1 MHIYLKEAKHKNQ
14 AKYLS
19 INKTWASQSRKIWM

>member
-1 MHIYLKEAKHKNQ
+1 MSQSYEIMHIHLKDAKQKNQ

-19 INKTWASQSRKIWM
+19 INKT